1 VVPTAATADAGTSW
15 CDKKNVSE
23 EIRMAASVEQVGGLD
38 CGVASHEAAPAVDLH
53 LAAPLERVSLLLQTI
68 ERDIIP
74 RLMLAHRDD
83 DAMALP
89 LQHAA
94 VPTERDVEVL
104 VGYLVKGDAVG
115 AGNFIRRSREHGAS
129 AEALLLSLLAPAA
142 RRLGR
147 MWEEDQCDFTVVTM
161 GLWRLQRAMHE
172 LSPSFLIDAEPPSH
186 GRRILLAPV
195 PGEQHTFGL
204 FMVTEFFRRA
214 GWEVMDGRYD
224 RVEELVEAAERQWFA
239 VVGISIACERW
250 VQTAHDVVE
259 GMRAR
264 SKNNSV
270 NILMGGP
277 LFLHSP
283 ELFDRTG
290 ADAVATHAQRAVELA
305 QGMVSMQRLA
315 S

>member
-1 VVPTAATADAGTSW
+1 MAATVD
-15 CDKKNVSE
+15 
-23 EIRMAASVEQVGGLD
+23 QVVGLD
-38 CGVASHEAAPAVDLH
+38 CAVASSEEAPAVDVH
-53 LAAPLERVSLLLQTI
+53 LAAPPERVSLLLQTI

-74 RLMLAHRDD
+74 RLMLAHRND
-83 DAMALP
+83 DAKALP

-104 VGYLVKGDAVG
+104 VGYLVKGDADG

-129 AEALLLSLLAPAA
+129 AEAVLLSLLAPAA

-172 LSPSFLIDAEPPSH
+172 LSASFLIDAEPPLH

-195 PGEQHTFGL
+195 PGDQHTFGL

-214 GWEVMDGRYD
+214 GWEVVDGRYD

-250 VQTAHDVVE
+250 VQTALDAVE
-259 GMRAR
+259 GLRAR

>member
-38 CGVASHEAAPAVDLH
+38 CAVASHEAAPAVDLH
-53 LAAPLERVSLLLQTI
+53 LAAPVERVSLLLQTI

-74 RLMLAHRDD
+74 RLMLAHRAD

-89 LQHAA
+89 LQHTAA
-94 VPTERDVEVL
+94 PTERDVEVL

-129 AEALLLSLLAPAA
+129 AETVLLGLLAPAA

-195 PGEQHTFGL
+195 PGAHSSRLAPRARQPATSSAVRGL
-204 FMVTEFFRRA
+204 KPPGRDTNCWRRVRGSAASNRASGAERSRCRLTAASGRRA
-214 GWEVMDGRYD
+214 SMLLSRLSRSALCAGASIGAPCMSSASTQR
-224 RVEELVEAAERQWFA
+224 RS
-239 VVGISIACERW
+239 VVSWIS
-250 VQTAHDVVE
+250 
-259 GMRAR
+259 
-264 SKNNSV
+264 S
-270 NILMGGP
+270 
-277 LFLHSP
+277 
-283 ELFDRTG
+283 
-290 ADAVATHAQRAVELA
+290 
-305 QGMVSMQRLA
+305 
-315 S
+315 

>member
-1 VVPTAATADAGTSW
+1 
-15 CDKKNVSE
+15 
-23 EIRMAASVEQVGGLD
+23 MAASVEQVVGLD
-38 CGVASHEAAPAVDLH
+38 CAVASHEAAPAMDRH
-53 LAAPLERVSLLLQTI
+53 LAAPGERVSLLVQTI

-74 RLMLAHRDD
+74 RLMLAHRAD

-89 LQHAA
+89 LQHTAA
-94 VPTERDVEVL
+94 PTERDVEVL

-115 AGNFIRRSREHGAS
+115 AGSFIRRRREHGAS
-129 AEALLLSLLAPAA
+129 AETVLLGLLAPAA

-214 GWEVMDGRYD
+214 GWEVVDGRYD